1 MRVILPIAGPR
12 DTTHLALRMLSRQ
25 RWTVVLAVIT
35 MIAQGLCLFAGP
47 WVLGQL
53 VDDIRA
59 GRNTAWSSAAIIAV
73 AAVLGAILE
82 GIVALLVARVTEP
95 ALAQVREDV
104 IETALHLPTSRV
116 EKAGQGDL
124 LSRVGDD
131 IALVSKAVTQVI
143 PALVYSVV
151 NILFGAAG
159 IFLVDWRLGLA
170 GLIAVPFYVI
180 AVRWYLPKSAPFYTR
195 ERIAQGERSEAL
207 LSGIY
212 GANTLRAY
220 RLNALHIDR
229 INDRSADAMHISIER
244 FRLVGRFFGRINRAE
259 FIGMA
264 MLLTSGFLFVRQ
276 DMITVG
282 GVTAAALYFHKMF
295 TPLGTLV
302 FQFDAAQSAGAS
314 LARIAGVILMPHE
327 LGRSGQTTP
336 DKTLTIDGITHHY
349 DSNDVLHRVS
359 LTLLPGE
366 RVALVGQTGAGK
378 STLASIAAGILSP
391 SDGQVRL
398 GVLDI
403 ENLDPVTLRKDVVLL
418 SQDVHVFAGTLAE
431 DLRMVHPA
439 ASDEDLRRAL
449 NTVGADW
456 VHALPAGLATKVGEG
471 AYAMTPMQAQHLALA
486 RLILADPAIAILDEA
501 TAEAGST
508 GARELEDAALAATEG
523 RTALIVA
530 HRLTQAETADRV
542 IVLADGRII
551 EQGTHNELVAAGG
564 RYADLWQAWSTN

>member
-1 MRVILPIAGPR
+1 MRDILPIAGPL
-12 DTTHLALRMLSRQ
+12 DTTRLALSMLARQ
-25 RWTVVLAVIT
+25 RLTMAFSVIT
-35 MIAQGLCLFAGP
+35 MIAQGLCLFTGP

-59 GRNTAWSSAAIIAV
+59 GRNTAWNSAAIIAV
-73 AAVLGAILE
+73 ATVLGAILE
-82 GIVALLVARVTEP
+82 GIVTLLVARVTEP
-95 ALAQVREDV
+95 ALAQVREDA

-131 IALVSKAVTQVI
+131 IALVSKAVSQVI

-151 NILFGAAG
+151 NIAFGAAG

-170 GLIAVPFYVI
+170 GLVAVPFYVI
-180 AVRWYLPKSAPFYTR
+180 ALRWYLPKSAPFYKR
-195 ERIAQGERSEAL
+195 ERVAQGERSEAL
-207 LSGIY
+207 VSGIY
-212 GANTLRAY
+212 GASTLRAF

-259 FIGMA
+259 FVGMA
-264 MLLTSGFLFVRQ
+264 MLLMYGFVLVR
-276 DMITVG
+276 DDLISVG

-327 LGRSGQTTP
+327 LGTSRATTP
-336 DKTLTIDGITHHY
+336 DKTLRIDDITHRY
-349 DSNDVLHRVS
+349 DSRDVLHRVS

-378 STLASIAAGILSP
+378 STLAAIAAGILSP
-391 SDGQVRL
+391 SNGQVRL
-398 GVLDI
+398 GNLDI
-403 ENLDPVTLRKDVVLL
+403 ENLDPVTLRKDIVLL

-431 DLRMVHPA
+431 DLRMVHA
-439 ASDEDLRRAL
+439 EASDEDLRQAL
-449 NTVGADW
+449 DVVGAQW
-456 VHALPAGLATKVGEG
+456 FHALADGLGTIVGEG
-471 AYAMTPMQAQHLALA
+471 AYTLTPMQAQHLALA

-508 GARELEDAALAATEG
+508 GASELETAALAATAG

-530 HRLTQAETADRV
+530 HRLTQARSADRV
-542 IVLADGRII
+542 IVLDDGRII
-551 EQGTHNELVAAGG
+551 EHGTHDELVLAGG
-564 RYADLWQAWSTN
+564 PYADLWQAWSTN

>member
-1 MRVILPIAGPR
+1 MRDILPIAGPR
-12 DTTHLALRMLSRQ
+12 ETTRLALSMLSRQ
-25 RWTVVLAVIT
+25 RVTMAFAVIT
-35 MIAQGLCLFAGP
+35 MIAQGLCLFTGP
-47 WVLGQL
+47 WVLGHL

-59 GRNTAWSSAAIIAV
+59 GRNTAWNSAAIIAV
-73 AAVLGAILE
+73 ATVLGAILE
-82 GIVALLVARVTEP
+82 GIVTLLVARVTEP

-104 IETALHLPTSRV
+104 IDTALHLPTSRV

-131 IALVSKAVTQVI
+131 IALVSKAVSQVI

-159 IFLVDWRLGLA
+159 IFLVDWRLGIA

-180 AVRWYLPKSAPFYTR
+180 ALRWYLPKSAPFYKR
-195 ERIAQGERSEAL
+195 ERVAQGERSEAL
-207 LSGIY
+207 VSGIY
-212 GANTLRAY
+212 GAGTLRAF
-220 RLNALHIDR
+220 RLNSLHIDR
-229 INDRSADAMHISIER
+229 INDRSAEAMQISIER

-259 FIGMA
+259 FVGMS
-264 MLLTSGFLFVRQ
+264 MVLVFGFVFVRG
-276 DMITVG
+276 DMLTVG

-327 LGRSGQTTP
+327 LGKSQETTP
-336 DKTLTIDGITHHY
+336 DKTLTIDSITHHY
-349 DSNDVLHRVS
+349 DSDDVLHRVS
-359 LTLLPGE
+359 LTLEPGE
-366 RVALVGQTGAGK
+366 HVALVGLTGAGK
-378 STLASIAAGILSP
+378 STLAAIAAGILSP
-391 SDGQVRL
+391 SDGKVRL
-398 GVLDI
+398 GALDI

-431 DLRMVHPA
+431 DLRMVQPE

-449 NTVGADW
+449 ATVGAGW
-456 VHALPAGLATKVGEG
+456 FHALPDGLQTIVGEG

-508 GARELEDAALAATEG
+508 GARELEAAALAATKG

-542 IVLADGRII
+542 IVLDNGRII
-551 EQGTHNELVAAGG
+551 EHGTHDDLVAAGG
-564 RYADLWQAWSTN
+564 RYAALWQAWSTN

>member
-1 MRVILPIAGPR
+1 MREILPIAGPR
-12 DTTHLALRMLSRQ
+12 DTTRLALSMLSRQ
-25 RWTVVLAVIT
+25 RVTMAIAVIT

-47 WVLGQL
+47 WVLGRL

-59 GRNTAWSSAAIIAV
+59 GRNTAWNSAAIIAV

-82 GIVALLVARVTEP
+82 SIVTLLVARVTEP
-95 ALAQVREDV
+95 ALAQVREEV
-104 IETALHLPTSRV
+104 IETALRLPTSRV

-131 IALVSKAVTQVI
+131 IALVSKAVSQVI

-151 NILFGAAG
+151 NIAFGAAG

-170 GLIAVPFYVI
+170 GLIAVPFYVV
-180 AVRWYLPKSAPFYTR
+180 ALRWYLPKSAPFYTR
-195 ERIAQGERSEAL
+195 ERVAQGERSEAL

-212 GANTLRAY
+212 GAGTLRAF
-220 RLNALHIDR
+220 RLNALHIAR
-229 INDRSADAMHISIER
+229 INDRSAETMGISIER

-264 MLLTSGFLFVRQ
+264 ILLTYGFVLVRD

-327 LGRSGQTTP
+327 LGKSQETTP

-349 DSNDVLHRVS
+349 DANDVLHRVS

-378 STLASIAAGILSP
+378 STLAAIAAGILSP
-391 SDGQVRL
+391 SNGQVRL
-398 GVLDI
+398 GNLDI

-431 DLRMVHPA
+431 DLRMVRPE
-439 ASDEDLRRAL
+439 ASDNQLLQAL
-449 NTVGADW
+449 ATVGARW
-456 VHALPAGLATKVGEG
+456 FYALADGLDTIVGEG
-471 AYAMTPMQAQHLALA
+471 ACALTPMQAQHLALA

-508 GARELEDAALAATEG
+508 GAGELETAALAATAG

-530 HRLTQAETADRV
+530 HRLTQAQSADRV
-542 IVLADGRII
+542 IVLDDGRII
-551 EQGTHNELVAAGG
+551 EHGTHDQLVAAGG